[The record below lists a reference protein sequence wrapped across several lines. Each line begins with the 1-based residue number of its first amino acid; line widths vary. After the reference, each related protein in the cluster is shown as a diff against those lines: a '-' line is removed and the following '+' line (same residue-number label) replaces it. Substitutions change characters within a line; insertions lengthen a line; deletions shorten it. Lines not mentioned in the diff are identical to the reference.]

1 MASAPKTQGYTLAA
15 SKGKLAGKPSVSL
28 IKSPKQFLKW
38 TGKGPTKSVSQV
50 MTENRDRV
58 LRTRPLAALTTQVAN
73 ARHSRD
79 MERLGATPSVG
90 PVIGHAPVT
99 SVRQLGNPI
108 KNAAGKHTGKFEWN
122 RGENVFAENPRL
134 REASVYVRDSKT
146 NKIVLAPNAT
156 APQGVG
162 RPGTRP
168 RSGPQLD
175 DWKSH
180 AVEYNGAL
188 SRQQAFNPSNHI
200 LAAIRPL
207 RVSTKDMAEI
217 PVTKLY
223 VSRGGRGNTVTPPP
237 GKNHPTTQIV

>member
-1 MASAPKTQGYTLAA
+1 MPKTQGYSLAT
-15 SKGKLAGKPSVSL
+15 SKGKLTGKPSGSL
-28 IKSPKQFLKW
+28 IKSPTQFLNW
-38 TGKGPTKSVSQV
+38 TSKGPAKPVSQV
-50 MTENRDRV
+50 MQEVQDRIR
-58 LRTRPLAALTTQVAN
+58 RTRPLAALTTQVAN

-79 MERLGATPSVG
+79 MQILGATPSVG
-90 PVIGHAPVT
+90 PVTGHAPVT

-108 KNAAGKHTGKFEWN
+108 KNAAGQHTGKFEWN

-146 NKIVLAPNAT
+146 NKIVLAPGAT
-156 APQGVG
+156 PPQGVG

-175 DWKSH
+175 AWKSH

-188 SRQQAFNPSNHI
+188 SRQQAFNPDNHV
-200 LAAIRPL
+200 LAAIKPL
-207 RVSTKDMAEI
+207 RVSTRGMAEI
-217 PVTKLY
+217 PVTKLA
-223 VSRGGRGNTVTPPP
+223 VPRGGRGNTVLPSI